1 MTPGTPDTFPVEISV
16 LTPLKR
22 IRDRSGYRLHEHG
35 AQLELGT
42 RRSLLLPQVSRN
54 REWTADRFWEA
65 LARKASLKP
74 DVYDNPDVRLHVFR
88 AQVIQ

>member
-1 MTPGTPDTFPVEISV
+1 VEISV

-35 AQLELGT
+35 AHLELGT
-42 RRSLLLPQVSRN
+42 RRSLLLPQVSRA
-54 REWTADRFWEA
+54 RDWTADRFWDA
-65 LARKASLKP
+65 LAQKASLQP